1 MKPYQLDLTEHE
13 NLIQA
18 MKKEPTLSEIPD
30 FVPPTVQFETEF
42 EDQGRPF
49 ESDEDDLEALEREQR
64 QGELEQKQIQ
74 DKIKSLEQMDYQVM
88 TERLKHVDDMD
99 YSNDNPTEDRKDRNT
114 DLQDLSDSALSP
126 DD

>member
-1 MKPYQLDLTEHE
+1 
-13 NLIQA
+13 

-49 ESDEDDLEALEREQR
+49 ESDEDDLEALEHVKQQKELEREQR